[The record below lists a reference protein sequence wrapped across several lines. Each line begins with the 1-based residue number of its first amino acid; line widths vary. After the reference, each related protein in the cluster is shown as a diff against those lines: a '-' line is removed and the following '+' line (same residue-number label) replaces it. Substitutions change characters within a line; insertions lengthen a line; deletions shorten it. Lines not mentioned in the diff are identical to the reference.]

1 MRNYSGRN
9 PFTLDHIG
17 LFSLNFSFLTLH
29 CSVVLR
35 FCPGNLV
42 FACQLEG
49 AIGEFCYHWGYL
61 KNISQKENW
70 ETQGKGNLKT
80 TFPSHQPKFLNRANT
95 VFANGNGS
103 AIWRKKWCFLETIL
117 TKQKKNKGNHI
128 SWSRYICQ
136 NRITVRTQQCCRV
149 GHGFEGKN
157 FSFEQFQLP
166 SLHVPFGLIFCLLNC
181 FATDSALNAGKCET
195 DKTQEA
201 NTRKTRNRD

>member
-70 ETQGKGNLKT
+70 ETQGKGNLKK

-95 VFANGNGS
+95 VLANGNGS

-117 TKQKKNKGNHI
+117 TKQKQPHSLSSI
-128 SWSRYICQ
+128 HLSAQDYRSHS
-136 NRITVRTQQCCRV
+136 TV
-149 GHGFEGKN
+149 
-157 FSFEQFQLP
+157 LP
-166 SLHVPFGLIFCLLNC
+166 SRPWIRGQELVFRAIPTSVFTCPVRSHLLPPPLFRDRFCP
-181 FATDSALNAGKCET
+181 
-195 DKTQEA
+195 
-201 NTRKTRNRD
+201 

>member
-70 ETQGKGNLKT
+70 ETQGKGNLKKP
-80 TFPSHQPKFLNRANT
+80 FPRTNRNSWIAQIRSSQT
-95 VFANGNGS
+95 VTDRPSDGKNDVS
-103 AIWRKKWCFLETIL
+103 W
-117 TKQKKNKGNHI
+117 KQYWPNKSNHI
-128 SWSRYICQ
+128 RWARYICQ
-136 NRITVRTQQCCRV
+136 PRITVRTQQCCRV

-157 FSFEQFQLP
+157 LSFEQFQLP
-166 SLHVPFGLIFCLLNC
+166 SLHVPFGLIFCLLHC